1 VARIPSTNLGHDVRV
16 VLRSIGEASG
26 VLNSPSFGHRADERA
41 PVGPDRRRHIR
52 IPLALRGRY
61 MLEGGGEYPCITRD
75 VSQMGVAIEGVPVG
89 AVGERVVAYLD
100 ELGRIEGRVV
110 RRSEDWFAIELV
122 ATPLKLERIDE
133 KISAIVRRSA
143 ESAEAEG

>member
-1 VARIPSTNLGHDVRV
+1 
-16 VLRSIGEASG
+16 
-26 VLNSPSFGHRADERA
+26 
-41 PVGPDRRRHIR
+41 
-52 IPLALRGRY
+52 
-61 MLEGGGEYPCITRD
+61 
-75 VSQMGVAIEGVPVG
+75 MGVAIEGVPVG

-122 ATPLKLERIDE
+122 ATPTKRERIDE

-143 ESAEAEG
+143 ENAEVAG